1 MSFDFR
7 KVRYFVAVY
16 EEGSISRAA
25 ERERVVQP
33 AVSIQIK
40 QLESEFSAR
49 LFDRASHGME
59 PTPAGDYF
67 YQLCKRLIHDLDST
81 RQQMLDLGGQIA
93 GAVRLGV
100 MPSICRGP
108 LATILM
114 EYAAA
119 YPRVEVTIVEAT
131 SGHLAEAVTA
141 GSLDAAICNQ
151 PASLPE
157 LRLRLL
163 VRDPVML
170 VSGKASQFVPS
181 RPCRLADLQNL
192 KLVLPTVGNTIRRQ
206 LDAHM
211 RRESV
216 RPNRVMHIDG
226 LGATLEFIDRS
237 DWVTILPSIA
247 LQNNTDLQRF
257 VTNPIVDPQVTSDIY
272 EMHLPHR
279 PLTKPAHEL
288 VRMIEGA
295 LTVPNTLQM
304 YNKK

>member
-1 MSFDFR
+1 MSLDYR

-25 ERERVVQP
+25 EREHVVQP

-40 QLESEFSAR
+40 QLEAEFSAR
-49 LFDRASHGME
+49 LFDRSSHGME
-59 PTPAGDYF
+59 PTPAGDHF
-67 YQLCKRLIHDLDST
+67 YKLCKRLIHDLDSA
-81 RQQMLDLGGQIA
+81 RQQMLDLSGQIA
-93 GAVRLGV
+93 GAVRFGV

-108 LATILM
+108 LAPILM
-114 EYAAA
+114 AYAAA

-131 SGHLAEAVTA
+131 SGDLADAVMA
-141 GSLDAAICNQ
+141 GSLDGAICNQ

-170 VSGKASQFVPS
+170 VSGKATQFVPS

-226 LGATLEFIDRS
+226 LGATLEFVDRS

-247 LQNNTDLQRF
+247 LQNNTDLGRF

-279 PLTKPAHEL
+279 SLTKPAHEL
-288 VRMIEGA
+288 VRMIEAA
-295 LTVPNTLQM
+295 LTAPHHRTSDII
-304 YNKK
+304 